1 MADSYIN
8 EGMTAVTPY
17 LFVEKAAEAIDFYV
31 ENFGAEEVTRLEG
44 PGGSVMH
51 AEIAIGGARIMLSDA
66 NPDWGTVSPKDL
78 DGRSSSTFIYVP
90 DVDAV
95 MKKAEG
101 NGATIV
107 EGPEDMFWGDR
118 HGRIMDPFG
127 HMWGIATHVEDVS
140 SEELQKRTEAFMKE
154 MAEAG
159 G

>member
-17 LFVEKAAEAIDFYV
+17 LSMENAAGAIDFYV
-31 ENFGAEEVTRLEG
+31 ENFGAEEVTRMDG
-44 PGGSVMH
+44 PGGVIMH
-51 AEIAIGGARIMLSDA
+51 AEIAIGGARVMLSDA
-66 NPDWGTVSPKDL
+66 NPEWGTVSPKNL

-95 MKKAEG
+95 MTKAEG

-107 EGPEDMFWGDR
+107 EGPEDRFWGDR
-118 HGRIMDPFG
+118 LGRIIDPFG
-127 HMWGIATHVEDVS
+127 HMWGIATHVEDVPP
-140 SEELQKRTEAFMKE
+140 EEMRKRTEAFMKE
-154 MAEAG
+154 MAETG

>member
-31 ENFGAEEVTRLEG
+31 ENFGAEEVTRMSG
-44 PGGSVMH
+44 PGGVVMH
-51 AEIAIGGARIMLSDA
+51 AEIAIGGARIMLGDA
-66 NPDWGTVSPKDL
+66 NPDWGTASPKDL
-78 DGRSSSTFIYVP
+78 DGRASSTFIYVP

-118 HGRIMDPFG
+118 HGRIIDPFG

-140 SEELQKRTEAFMKE
+140 PEEMRRRTEAFIKE
-154 MAEAG
+154 MAGPG